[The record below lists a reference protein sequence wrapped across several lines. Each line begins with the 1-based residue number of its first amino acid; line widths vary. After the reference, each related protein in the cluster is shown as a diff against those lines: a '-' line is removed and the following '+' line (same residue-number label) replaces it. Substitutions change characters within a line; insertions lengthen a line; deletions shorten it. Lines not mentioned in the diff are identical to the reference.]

1 VCSLGLVPAE
11 WKTYNAIRNW
21 LTSTNRLQLAERA
34 MSQDVREGPD
44 RASNRGAQPKGARTP
59 VAPGTEKDRLAA
71 ALRENLKRRK
81 AQISAR
87 RQILADGD
95 ETAPK

>member
-1 VCSLGLVPAE
+1 
-11 WKTYNAIRNW
+11 
-21 LTSTNRLQLAERA
+21 

-44 RASNRGAQPKGARTP
+44 GALDQGAQTKGVRTP
-59 VAPGTEKDRLAA
+59 VAPSTKKDRLAA

-81 AQISAR
+81 AQSSAR

-95 ETAPK
+95 ETAPE